1 MLYVFRMCIMVNGRF
16 RCIGSTQQLKS
27 RFGEGFTVL
36 IKLSAGKENR
46 VDEVFNLMEK
56 NFPGHVI
63 LRENYQNL
71 LHFQVTDTSLRW
83 SVLFQRVDDIN
94 RTIGFEDVI
103 VSDTTLEQIFISFAK
118 TQRKRKDSV

>member
-1 MLYVFRMCIMVNGRF
+1 MVNGRF

-27 RFGEGFTVL
+27 KYGEGFTVL
-36 IKLSAGKENR
+36 IKLAIGHEYQANEVVELMKES
-46 VDEVFNLMEK
+46 
-56 NFPGHVI
+56 FPGHVI
-63 LRENYQNL
+63 LRENYQSL

-94 RTIGFEDVI
+94 KMMLFEDVI

-118 TQRKRKDSV
+118 TQRRREEDLP